1 MYLKSQNNQKKEMKI
16 IETGFKGLLVIK
28 PKIFTDQR
36 GYFFESFN
44 QDASE

>member
-1 MYLKSQNNQKKEMKI
+1 MKI

-28 PKIFTDQR
+28 PNIFTDSR

-44 QDASE
+44 QVAAQDAGISFVTCPG